1 MIKISIA
8 ALYSQQLKYNSTLFC
23 RYNQNLQYIWLVAK
37 QIIFKE
43 DEEKTSDFN
52 FDAFV
57 SYHNSDFWWLKDELL
72 KHLGNRE
79 IETTVANYLNDCQGH
94 GTGERYPKYRFC
106 VDHWHFQVGRPVT
119 DNIVEAIISS
129 RSIIMFVS
137 KKFIKSFWCQFEVNL
152 AHVHCLS
159 HRRQK
164 IIAVVH
170 PEILNLRHKSIPLTL
185 DALLDTVTYIEWPLN
200 VDSRPLFW
208 LRLSTAL
215 GTPIGILNL
224 RDETPL

>member
-8 ALYSQQLKYNSTLFC
+8 ALYSQQLRYNYTLSC

-43 DEEKTSDFN
+43 DEEKISDFN

-79 IETTVANYLNDCQGH
+79 IETIVSNYSNDCQGH

-106 VDHWHFQVGRPVT
+106 VDLWHFQVGRPVT
-119 DNIVEAIISS
+119 DNIVQAIISS

-137 KKFIKSFWCQFEVNL
+137 KKFIKSYWCQFEVNL

-200 VDSRPLFW
+200 VNNRPLFW

-215 GTPIGILNL
+215 GTPIGILDL
-224 RDETPL
+224 REETPL